1 MSRLAAVVIGVA
13 ACAACGD
20 NGGTHADASHS
31 ADAYAFPDARVC
43 EPGEVETDSVSVGI
57 TDGVNT
63 VTLDGV
69 GTRCEQLTRAIMD
82 PAVFPAELAP
92 MLGTDFHTQCG
103 QFSQF
108 DEVDFLGDGIGG
120 VPFVFG
126 PAWEVFVQLEDL
138 KIDFWSGSY
147 IPPAPVPAPACLSS
161 TAIHLGI
168 VGALL
173 QYTPH
178 DNCSVIGGP
187 SPYSITVG
195 DTIQVADGDTYYVDF
210 TKPMR
215 LYRLRAVDAFLL
227 PSHIRPDM
235 RGSELDCCDPTGPP
249 IDCMGER
256 FFVDTFTG
264 DVKFTQQLCSPTCVP
279 E

>member
-1 MSRLAAVVIGVA
+1 LAIL
-13 ACAACGD
+13 AACGD
-20 NGGTHADASHS
+20 NGGTHPDAPSS

-43 EPGEVETDSVSVGI
+43 APGEVETELVAVGV
-57 TDGVNT
+57 TDGVHT
-63 VTLDGV
+63 VTLDGD

-147 IPPAPVPAPACLSS
+147 IPPAPLPAPACLSP
-161 TAIHLGI
+161 TAIHLGLNGT
-168 VGALL
+168 VLP
-173 QYTPH
+173 YSPH
-178 DNCSVIGGP
+178 DTCTITGGP
-187 SPYSITVG
+187 GSYSIAIG
-195 DTIQVADGDTYYVDF
+195 DTIDVADTDFYYLEFGVAA
-210 TKPMR
+210 T

-227 PSHIRPDM
+227 PSHIRSDM
-235 RGSELDCCDPTGPP
+235 RGSELDCCAGGVP

-256 FFVDTFTG
+256 LFVDTSTG
-264 DVKFTQQLCSPTCVP
+264 AVKFTQGLCTPTCTP